1 MTTFHPSR
9 GPGPSP
15 PSFTAGP
22 VVTVTGWDG
31 TVLATFT
38 RRVDTGSGPPL
49 TVVAVDG
56 DVDQDTAPLLHAA
69 LVDTLD
75 GAPRVCCDIA
85 GTEFFGAAGISTVLG
100 AHRHATGLGR
110 DFFLR
115 GVHGLAGR
123 VLRLAE
129 VTSVVRVEG

>member
-1 MTTFHPSR
+1 MTMFHPSR
-9 GPGPSP
+9 VPPP
-15 PSFTAGP
+15 PSTAGP

-31 TVLATFT
+31 AVLATFT
-38 RRVDTGSGPPL
+38 RRLQTDGDVPL

-56 DVDQDTAPLLHAA
+56 DVDQDTAPLLQAS
-69 LVDTLD
+69 LVDTLN

-85 GTEFFGAAGISTVLG
+85 GARFFGAAGISTVLA
-100 AHRHATGLGR
+100 AHRHATGLSR

-115 GVHGLAGR
+115 GAHGLAGR
-123 VLRLAE
+123 VLRLAD